1 MTDSRAVNFPKNDA
15 NRAAGL
21 IIFLS
26 ARGRFRVIPLFTNLF
41 TVAAVFFVYCLIV
54 FTAVILLCQTHL
66 LY

>member
-15 NRAAGL
+15 NRAASL

-41 TVAAVFFVYCLIV
+41 TAPNFVCL
-54 FTAVILLCQTHL
+54 
-66 LY
+66 